1 MRAKVNPK
9 PLACNGSG
17 RTGSTEERSASSGQ
31 VEASKDRSR
40 QRRQSE
46 GHETILVPS
55 GANAVHPKPS
65 EAKPEGEK
73 RTEQVSNRSTPK
85 TTAQRKS
92 LNHRSRQHQHTYPRI
107 TPELSRPAKRV
118 RLGRLVMRA
127 KVNPKPLACNGSGRT
142 GSTEER
148 SASSGQVEA
157 SKDRS
162 RQRRQSEGHETIL
175 VPSGANAVHPKPSEA
190 KPEGEKRT
198 EQVSNRS
205 TPKTTA
211 QRKSLN
217 HRSRQHQHT
226 YPRITPELSRPAKR
240 VRLGRLVMRA
250 KVNPKPLACN
260 GSGRTGSTEERSA
273 SSGQVEASK
282 DRSRQRRQSEGHETI
297 LVPSG
302 ANAVHPKPSEAKP
315 EGESEPN
322 RSVTD
327 QRRRQRRNV
336 SR

>member
-1 MRAKVNPK
+1 M
-9 PLACNGSG
+9 
-17 RTGSTEERSASSGQ
+17 Q
-31 VEASKDRSR
+31 
-40 QRRQSE
+40 
-46 GHETILVPS
+46 
-55 GANAVHPKPS
+55 PKPS
-65 EAKPEGEK
+65 APPVRE
-73 RTEQVSNRSTPK
+73 
-85 TTAQRKS
+85 
-92 LNHRSRQHQHTYPRI
+92 PRI
-107 TPELSRPAKRV
+107 
-118 RLGRLVMRA
+118 
-127 KVNPKPLACNGSGRT
+127 PKQAERRESNVTEAEQNEAGAAGWRRKHQQPISDEVSGS
-142 GSTEER
+142 
-148 SASSGQVEA
+148 
-157 SKDRS
+157 
-162 RQRRQSEGHETIL
+162 
-175 VPSGANAVHPKPSEA
+175 
-190 KPEGEKRT
+190 
-198 EQVSNRS
+198 EQ
-205 TPKTTA
+205 TMCD
-211 QRKSLN
+211 
-217 HRSRQHQHT
+217 RSRQHQHT